1 MKINVF
7 IIYTLSYI
15 LVLLQPCQGGSGTV
29 SRFPVILE
37 ILNKGFAQCEI
48 IRHLSPLSA
57 RIILKH
63 LPLQDRVHKFADK
76 FVYIETGL
84 MIGAEKQ
91 QTRFKRGDI
100 AYMTT
105 SGSLC
110 IFIKDSIVMPM
121 NPIGIIKSNLELIE
135 FTQTGDIALLRK

>member
-1 MKINVF
+1 L
-7 IIYTLSYI
+7 II
-15 LVLLQPCQGGSGTV
+15 LQPCQGGGGGTV
-29 SRFPVILE
+29 SRLPVFLE
-37 ILNKGFAQCEI
+37 ISNKGFAQCEI

-57 RIILKH
+57 RIIIKH

-84 MIGAEKQ
+84 IIGAEKQ

-100 AYMTT
+100 AYMTAN
-105 SGSLC
+105 GSLC

-135 FTQTGDIALLRK
+135 FAQTGDVALLRK